1 MVNTEL
7 QFFTRILLFLTLFL
21 SFPAQADEVKETV
34 EEKEKR
40 QMEWEECLKEEE
52 VKTGSKA
59 CFDACR
65 KETGVNEHN
74 WGARQIKDAWIKC
87 QYKKKC
93 GYYKALSQ
101 YMCDIK
107 LTQEERIKVHLRERL
122 QYLAK
127 HHNLT
132 GKEVEKWHP

>member
-40 QMEWEECLKEEE
+40 QMEWEECFKEEE

-101 YMCDIK
+101 QKCDIK
-107 LTQEERIKVHLRERL
+107 TSGRGISHSYFEKMIKK
-122 QYLAK
+122 Y
-127 HHNLT
+127 NLT